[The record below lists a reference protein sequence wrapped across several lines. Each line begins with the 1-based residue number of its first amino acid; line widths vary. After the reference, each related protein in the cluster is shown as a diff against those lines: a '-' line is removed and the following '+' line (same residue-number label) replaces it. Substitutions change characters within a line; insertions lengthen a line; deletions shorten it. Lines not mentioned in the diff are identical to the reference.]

1 VITVS
6 NTVSIPSKSQGLR
19 CRVCLS
25 PMEEKDPNPP
35 PVPVASAPARDTTHL
50 AIVKPGT
57 PIVCLDEL
65 GEQSAACPGGLHM
78 DKAGLDLEICR
89 NARICRQGQMPDS
102 ARERDSAK
110 SAVNYSRVRIKMLA
124 NSEAIAVTFQ
134 NVWIAQCLPYRKEDR
149 ADASLPRLA
158 TRQLNAPTLRTV
170 RVQAQADERC
180 PVQLLHS
187 VLALDRALHPDGY
200 AGKGRGDTAFGEY
213 RRVSRR

>member
-1 VITVS
+1 
-6 NTVSIPSKSQGLR
+6 
-19 CRVCLS
+19 
-25 PMEEKDPNPP
+25 MEEKDPNPP

-110 SAVNYSRVRIKMLA
+110 SAVNYSRVRIEMLA

-158 TRQLNAPTLRTV
+158 TRQLNAPSTKRCARFASKLKRMNAARYSSCTPSSRSTAPCIRTATLE
-170 RVQAQADERC
+170 RVEAIQPLVNTGAYRVGSCADIGT
-180 PVQLLHS
+180 
-187 VLALDRALHPDGY
+187 D
-200 AGKGRGDTAFGEY
+200 
-213 RRVSRR
+213 